1 MMGTHTLQI
10 IAGHKSQS
18 QGCERCRKEQDSMTR
33 TGGQQTPIQT
43 PTARLVDVIGCRR
56 PPDRQPSRPVA
67 ISHCHNGQC

>member
-1 MMGTHTLQI
+1 
-10 IAGHKSQS
+10 
-18 QGCERCRKEQDSMTR
+18 MTR
-33 TGGQQTPIQT
+33 AGGQQTPIQT